1 MIASGFLYQ
10 TFVATKMLPTQ
21 WPSQN
26 IQITVIRPSCWK
38 WLPALS
44 VTAVLASSLSLVGW
58 LHTLMM
64 TLMSPPVQ
72 SWHSTK
78 ICSAVPTRNKL
89 GADITFLQRWEEERV
104 TITLCGHTHSKVQ
117 ISACCVSPSLQNK
130 VSLNGPSR
138 LPENH
143 DGVKDKSRRGLI
155 QSCID
160 PDFMGS

>member
-104 TITLCGHTHSKVQ
+104 TKCRSLPVASPLPSKTKSHWTVLLGSLRIT
-117 ISACCVSPSLQNK
+117 
-130 VSLNGPSR
+130 
-138 LPENH
+138 
-143 DGVKDKSRRGLI
+143 
-155 QSCID
+155 
-160 PDFMGS
+160 MGSKIRAEGDLFSHV